1 MKSRFFRAVT
11 GLWREIQNIDDTTT
25 VAAAHVLSLACACEG
40 DDALAQELSNAGYEM
55 SKRLSLFGAQDGHVA
70 AGFESNEMRRWRA
83 HVAWGEYNW
92 LRQVSTIPDQ
102 RCRLFD

>member
-11 GLWREIQNIDDTTT
+11 DLWRDFQNVDDSST
-25 VAAAHVLSLACACEG
+25 VAAAHILSLACACEG

-55 SKRLSLFGAQDGHVA
+55 SKRLSLFDAQDGHVA
-70 AGFESNEMRRWRA
+70 AGSESVEMRRWRA

-92 LRQVSTIPDQ
+92 LRHVSTIPHV